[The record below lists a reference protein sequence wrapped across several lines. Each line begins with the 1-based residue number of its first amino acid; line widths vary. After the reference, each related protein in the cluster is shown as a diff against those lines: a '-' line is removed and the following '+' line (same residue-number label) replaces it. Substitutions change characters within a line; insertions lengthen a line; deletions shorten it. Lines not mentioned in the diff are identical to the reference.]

1 MSHQSFQST
10 YSSYSHS
17 SARDT
22 QSTQATSSSTLFNP
36 PPSFPTSSTP
46 VNGGPIEASDN
57 VLNVGFTPDKNSTK
71 LVALPRPRERL

>member
-1 MSHQSFQST
+1 MTSTGPPALMSHQSFQST

-36 PPSFPTSSTP
+36 PPSFPTSTLRKPTNGSSRST
-46 VNGGPIEASDN
+46 V
-57 VLNVGFTPDKNSTK
+57 
-71 LVALPRPRERL
+71 